1 MNIFRN
7 SNQNK
12 TAKEYIERKR
22 NFNLFYDLS
31 NNPAK
36 NKITCIK
43 GNKITKVNNH
53 SNLINLTK
61 GYFDYY
67 QSNKCISAR
76 TELSSNY
83 DVEKFT
89 ENKCAT
95 IKNNNEYNT
104 DISNAYTGNIL
115 INDRTP
121 ELIIDSITDSTT
133 DNIKNYAEY
142 VSEDNSASNGDKFTY
157 KKKINYVKCIKMHTN
172 KFKEM

>member
-31 NNPAK
+31 NNPSK

-67 QSNKCISAR
+67 QNNKCIGA
-76 TELSSNY
+76 TNLSSNY
-83 DVEKFT
+83 DIEKFS
-89 ENKCAT
+89 ENKCKI

-104 DISNAYTGNIL
+104 DISNVYTGNIL
-115 INDRTP
+115 ITNRTP
-121 ELIIDSITDSTT
+121 ELITDTILDSTT
-133 DNIKNYAEY
+133 EHMKNYAELT
-142 VSEDNSASNGDKFTY
+142 DGLNSTDSNAKFTY
-157 KKKINYVKCIKMHTN
+157 HKKIKYVNCIKIHTN
-172 KFKEM
+172 KFKDM

>member
-7 SNQNK
+7 NNQNK

-31 NNPAK
+31 NNPTK

-53 SNLINLTK
+53 ANLINLTK
-61 GYFDYY
+61 GYYDYY
-67 QSNKCISAR
+67 QNNKCVTAK
-76 TELSSNY
+76 TVLTSNY
-83 DVEKFT
+83 DIEKFS
-89 ENKCAT
+89 ENKCAI

-115 INDRTP
+115 MNNSIP
-121 ELIIDSITDSTT
+121 ETITDSTT
-133 DNIKNYAEY
+133 DNINSYNELNT
-142 VSEDNSASNGDKFTY
+142 ENNSATGKFTY
-157 KKKINYVKCIKMHTN
+157 NKKVGYVNCIKMHTN
-172 KFKEM
+172 GFNSM

>member
-7 SNQNK
+7 NNQNK

-31 NNPAK
+31 NNPSK

-67 QSNKCISAR
+67 QSNKCI
-76 TELSSNY
+76 TVKPDLSSNY
-83 DVEKFT
+83 DVEKFS
-89 ENKCAT
+89 ENKCAI

-115 INDRTP
+115 INDGTQ
-121 ELIIDSITDSTT
+121 ELITDSTT
-133 DNIKNYAEY
+133 DNIKNYNEINST
-142 VSEDNSASNGDKFTY
+142 VLDDNIKFSY
-157 KKKINYVKCIKMHTN
+157 KKKINYVNCIKMHTDG
-172 KFKEM
+172 FKDM

>member
-31 NNPAK
+31 NNPMK

-43 GNKITKVNNH
+43 GNKITKVINH

-67 QSNKCISAR
+67 QSNKCVSANAD
-76 TELSSNY
+76 LSSNY
-83 DVEKFT
+83 DIEKFSK
-89 ENKCAT
+89 NKLAI
-95 IKNNNEYNT
+95 IKNRNEYNT
-104 DISNAYTGNIL
+104 DISNSYTGNIL
-115 INDRTP
+115 INGRTP
-121 ELIIDSITDSTT
+121 ELITDTITDSTT
-133 DNIKNYAEY
+133 DKIKNYGEY
-142 VSEDNSASNGDKFTY
+142 VSEDNSALNGSKFTY
-157 KKKINYVKCIKMHTN
+157 NKKIKYVNCIKMHTN
-172 KFKEM
+172 GFKEM

>member
-31 NNPAK
+31 NNPTK

-67 QSNKCISAR
+67 QNGKCVSAD
-76 TELSSNY
+76 LSSNY
-83 DVEKFT
+83 DVEKFS
-89 ENKCAT
+89 ENKCAI

-104 DISNAYTGNIL
+104 DISNVYTGNIL
-115 INDRTP
+115 MDDRT
-121 ELIIDSITDSTT
+121 DTITDSTT
-133 DNIKNYAEY
+133 DYVKNYAEIEGTGMGSGTNFEY
-142 VSEDNSASNGDKFTY
+142 I
-157 KKKINYVKCIKMHTN
+157 KKINYVKCIKLHT
-172 KFKEM
+172 KEFTEM

>member
-31 NNPAK
+31 NNPTK

-53 SNLINLTK
+53 SNLIKLTK

-67 QSNKCISAR
+67 QNDKCVS
-76 TELSSNY
+76 TKTDLSSNY
-83 DVEKFT
+83 DVEKFS
-89 ENKCAT
+89 ENKCAI

-104 DISNAYTGNIL
+104 DISNVYTGNIL
-115 INDRTP
+115 TNNGSPD
-121 ELIIDSITDSTT
+121 LITT
-133 DNIKNYAEY
+133 
-142 VSEDNSASNGDKFTY
+142 
-157 KKKINYVKCIKMHTN
+157 
-172 KFKEM
+172 

>member
-31 NNPAK
+31 NNPSK
-36 NKITCIK
+36 NKISCVK

-67 QSNKCISAR
+67 QSGCVN
-76 TELSSNY
+76 TTDLSSNY
-83 DVEKFT
+83 DVEKII
-89 ENKCAT
+89 ENKCAI
-95 IKNNNEYNT
+95 IKNTNEYNT
-104 DISNAYTGNIL
+104 DISNVYMG
-115 INDRTP
+115 INLTN
-121 ELIIDSITDSTT
+121 ETEIISSTT
-133 DNIKNYAEY
+133 ENITNYAELN
-142 VSEDNSASNGDKFTY
+142 EEASIIANGVNFEY
-157 KKKINYVKCIKMHTN
+157 HKKIKYVNCVKLHTN

>member
-22 NFNLFYDLS
+22 NLNLFYDLS
-31 NNPAK
+31 NNPTK

-67 QSNKCISAR
+67 QNGKCVS
-76 TELSSNY
+76 TDLSSNY
-83 DVEKFT
+83 DVEKFS
-89 ENKCAT
+89 ENKCAI

-104 DISNAYTGNIL
+104 DISNVYTGNIL
-115 INDRTP
+115 MDDRTP
-121 ELIIDSITDSTT
+121 ELITDSITDSTT
-133 DNIKNYAEY
+133 EHMKNYAEINNEEG
-142 VSEDNSASNGDKFTY
+142 VVQDNKFTY
-157 KKKINYVKCIKMHTN
+157 HKKINYVNCIKIHTN

>member
-31 NNPAK
+31 NNPTK

-67 QSNKCISAR
+67 QNGKCVS
-76 TELSSNY
+76 TDLSSNY
-83 DVEKFT
+83 DVEKFS
-89 ENKCAT
+89 ENKCAI

-104 DISNAYTGNIL
+104 DISNVYTGNIL
-115 INDRTP
+115 MNNSIP
-121 ELIIDSITDSTT
+121 ETITDSTT
-133 DNIKNYAEY
+133 DYNKHYAEIEGTGMGSGTNFEY
-142 VSEDNSASNGDKFTY
+142 I
-157 KKKINYVKCIKMHTN
+157 KKINYVKCIKLHT
-172 KFKEM
+172 KEFTEM

>member
-31 NNPAK
+31 NNPVK

-67 QSNKCISAR
+67 QNNKCVTANPD
-76 TELSSNY
+76 LSSNF
-83 DVEKFT
+83 DIEKFS
-89 ENKCAT
+89 ENKCAI

-104 DISNAYTGNIL
+104 DISNAYTGNI
-115 INDRTP
+115 IMNNSIP
-121 ELIIDSITDSTT
+121 ETITDSTT
-133 DNIKNYAEY
+133 DNIKNYIEINN
-142 VSEDNSASNGDKFTY
+142 EDNSASNGSKFTY
-157 KKKINYVKCIKMHTN
+157 HKKLGYVNCIKMHTN
-172 KFKEM
+172 GFKDM